1 MKSNFFPLIKNKVKD
16 IKNSNFSVII
26 GSSPSKGARS
36 PALWNKVYKK
46 MNLSCTM
53 FPLDVEE
60 KKLKL
65 LINKLKLNK
74 YFIGGSVTI
83 PYKSKIIKFI
93 NSIDPAAK
101 SIGSVNTIIK
111 IKDNRLFGTNTDYY
125 GCSST
130 LKKIKLKNK
139 DKILIIG
146 LGGAGK
152 ACFFSALNIYKN
164 NSIYLFNRSYKQ
176 AEKFIKNFTAKNIKL
191 IKSYDDLKKI
201 KDIKLIINT
210 TSVGFDSWFFRNK
223 FYYNLK
229 YFSPL
234 SDLKKLKLVKSK
246 NENEFVKKNLLLIKD
261 NIIKSYKFFQNNKE
275 AIVFDIIYNPQRT
288 VLQNIC
294 LLFNKNIF
302 NGLNMNLE
310 QAVLGF
316 SKVNN
321 IGNLNKIR
329 KLMF

>member
-1 MKSNFFPLIKNKVKD
+1 MKSILPLIKNKFKN
-16 IKNSNFSVII
+16 IKKSNFSVII
-26 GSSPSKGARS
+26 GSSPSRGARS
-36 PALWNKVYKK
+36 PALWNTVYKK

-65 LINKLKLNK
+65 LINELKLNK
-74 YFIGGSVTI
+74 YFIGGSVTA

-93 NSIDPAAK
+93 NFIDSVAK
-101 SIGSVNTIIK
+101 NIGSINTIKK
-111 IKDNRLFGTNTDYY
+111 IKNNKLFGTNTDYY
-125 GCSST
+125 GCGST

-139 DKILIIG
+139 DKILILG

-152 ACFFSALNIYKN
+152 ACFFSAFNIYKKN
-164 NSIYLFNRSYKQ
+164 PIYLFNRSYKEV
-176 AEKFIKNFTAKNIKL
+176 EKFIKNLTKKNIKL
-191 IKSYDDLKKI
+191 IKSYDELRKV

-210 TSVGFDSWFFRNK
+210 TSVGSDTWLSRNK
-223 FYYNLK
+223 LYYNLK
-229 YFSPL
+229 FFSPL
-234 SDLKKLKLVKSK
+234 SNLKKIKLVKFK

-261 NIIKSYKFFQNNKE
+261 NIIKSYKFFHNNKE

-321 IGNLNKIR
+321 IGDLNKIR

>member
-1 MKSNFFPLIKNKVKD
+1 MKSNFSTLIRNKTND
-16 IKNSNFSVII
+16 IKNINFSVII

-36 PALWNKVYKK
+36 PKLWNKVYKK
-46 MNLSCTM
+46 MNMRTAM
-53 FPLDVEE
+53 FPLDVQE
-60 KKLKL
+60 KKLGQL
-65 LINKLKLNK
+65 LNRLKLNK
-74 YFIGGSVTI
+74 YFIGGSVTV

-93 NSIDPAAK
+93 DFIDPVAK
-101 SIGSVNTIIK
+101 RIGSINTIKK
-111 IKDNRLFGTNTDYY
+111 IKDNKIFGTNTDYY

-130 LKKIKLKNK
+130 LKKIKLKKK

-152 ACFFSALNIYKN
+152 ACLFSALNVYGKN
-164 NSIYLFNRSYKQ
+164 TIYLFNRGYKKVV
-176 AEKFIKNFTAKNIKL
+176 KFRNHLNAKNIKL
-191 IKSYDDLKKI
+191 IKSYEDLKKL

-210 TSVGFDSWFFRNK
+210 TSVGFDSWFSKKK

-234 SDLKKLKLVKSK
+234 SDLKKMKCIKSK
-246 NENEFVKKNLLLIKD
+246 NENKFVKKNLLLIKD
-261 NIIKSYKFFQNNKE
+261 NIIKSYKFFQNNKKST
-275 AIVFDIIYNPQRT
+275 VFDIIYNPQRT

-316 SKVNN
+316 CKVNN
-321 IGNLNKIR
+321 IRDLNKVR